1 MEQADARELRARAE
15 LGHPPADPQ
24 RLPQLGA
31 NPSERRTRVKI
42 CGCQSAAEVAQ
53 AVEAGA
59 DAVGLILAPSPR
71 QVTPAQAAAAA
82 AAAPPQV
89 TVVGVFVDPSEAEL
103 EHAFSL
109 LPRMIPQ
116 FSGSEP
122 PSLCRYLR
130 IPYLKVIPVYPHEP
144 GPGDALRAELERF
157 PEALP
162 VFETASA
169 QRGGSGRAFDW
180 SRVRALTA
188 LRPAVISGGL
198 GPANVGDCV
207 RSLRPYA
214 VDVRSG
220 VESGTS
226 KDPAKLKAFMQAVR
240 SADAAT

>member
-1 MEQADARELRARAE
+1 MEQADARELRARAG
-15 LGHPPADPQ
+15 LGRPPATPLDP
-24 RLPQLGA
+24 PQLGA

-42 CGCQSAAEVAQ
+42 CGCQSASEVAQ

-59 DAVGLILAPSPR
+59 DAVGLIFASSPR
-71 QVTPAQAAAAA
+71 QVAPAQAAAAA
-82 AAAPPQV
+82 AAAPAHV

-116 FSGSEP
+116 FSGSES
-122 PSLCRYLR
+122 PSLCRHLGV
-130 IPYLKVIPVYPHEP
+130 PYLKVIPISSRDVA
-144 GPGDALRAELERF
+144 PGDGLRADLQRF

-180 SRVRALTA
+180 SQIRALAA
-188 LRPAVISGGL
+188 LRPSVISGGL

-207 RSLRPYA
+207 RFLRPYA

-220 VESGTS
+220 VESGAS
-226 KDPAKLKAFMQAVR
+226 KDPAKLHAFMQAVR